1 MSVLA
6 ASPAFSAGGA
16 ACQEPPAPTVQ
27 WPEGPPP
34 PATLRTL
41 HCGML
46 VKRGKFI
53 IELHVKKCC
62 QRSNSLELSPGI
74 GDVLLGSGPLGN
86 GSSSAQKGA
95 GASGGDGAA
104 VLRAKARGSAGGLRL
119 GLGRPGGWAERGPQ
133 TSVSWTLSS
142 EERGARCLACV
153 CCSSGVCFSLMWNE
167 RSGAHASSRRRGSGR
182 RTPAGLRIPRR
193 ASPAWEVTGIIGCN
207 QNAKLSRE
215 RFPYECEFLHLR
227 LECAL

>member
-27 WPEGPPP
+27 WPQAPHPHPPT
-34 PATLRTL
+34 TLRTL

-74 GDVLLGSGPLGN
+74 GDVLLGSGPLRN

-104 VLRAKARGSAGGLRL
+104 VLRAKARRSAGGLRGWGSGGRGAGRSGGRRL
-119 GLGRPGGWAERGPQ
+119 ACPGPSHLRSAGLGASPVFAARVECVSHSCGMRGPALMHLPGGEGRG
-133 TSVSWTLSS
+133 
-142 EERGARCLACV
+142 GARPLV
-153 CCSSGVCFSLMWNE
+153 
-167 RSGAHASSRRRGSGR
+167 
-182 RTPAGLRIPRR
+182 
-193 ASPAWEVTGIIGCN
+193 
-207 QNAKLSRE
+207 
-215 RFPYECEFLHLR
+215 
-227 LECAL
+227 

>member
-1 MSVLA
+1 MVVLR
-6 ASPAFSAGGA
+6 P
-16 ACQEPPAPTVQ
+16 
-27 WPEGPPP
+27 
-34 PATLRTL
+34 
-41 HCGML
+41 
-46 VKRGKFI
+46 KRG
-53 IELHVKKCC
+53 
-62 QRSNSLELSPGI
+62 RGRPGET
-74 GDVLLGSGPLGN
+74 GGCAEG
-86 GSSSAQKGA
+86 KGT
-95 GASGGDGAA
+95 
-104 VLRAKARGSAGGLRL
+104 RERWGSARL

-182 RTPAGLRIPRR
+182 RTPAGLRIPCR